1 MVSGWALAKSMILVD
16 THVVLWLALEPARIS
31 RQATAAIEEARDGGH
46 GLAISDITL
55 LEIAT
60 AEGKGRITLNS
71 SLESFLSEI
80 EARFVVLPITGKV
93 CVRAM
98 ALPANY
104 PKDPAD
110 RIIAATVIVQGLRL
124 VTADDAIR
132 RSKALPTIW

>member
-1 MVSGWALAKSMILVD
+1 MTLVD
-16 THVVLWLALEPARIS
+16 THVVLWLALEPDRIS
-31 RQATAAIEEARDGGH
+31 KKARAVIEQTRQGGH

-60 AEGKGRITLNS
+60 AENKGRVTLNS
-71 SLESFLSEI
+71 SLETFLSEI

-98 ALPANY
+98 GFPATY

-110 RIIAATVIVQGLRL
+110 RIIAATAIVEGLPL

-132 RSKALPTIW
+132 RSMALPTIW

>member
-1 MVSGWALAKSMILVD
+1 MTLLD

-31 RQATAAIEEARDGGH
+31 KKAKAAIEQSRQRGH
-46 GLAISDITL
+46 GVAISDITL

-60 AEGKGRITLNS
+60 AESKGRITLNS
-71 SLESFLSEI
+71 SLETFLSEI

-98 ALPANY
+98 GLLATY

-110 RIIAATVIVQGLRL
+110 RIIAATGIVEGVAL
-124 VTADDAIR
+124 VTADEAIR
-132 RSKALPTIW
+132 RSRALPTIW